1 MIGNLTA
8 IQTLDLSY
16 NEINDLSEPDIFEPP
31 TNLTNLYLSHNR
43 LTHLPF
49 NKILPLPNLK
59 ILDLESN
66 SIGVFDETFMKI
78 INNGTKVRYHG
89 KTSYFCSKEKY
100 IFPKK
105 KKKRNESSSCEYR
118 SGNSLHC
125 DCHVRPLKRWLATKT
140 EIPEEWSNVSCESPH
155 FLAGKPLSGITE
167 DLMGCGER
175 DVKEYPEFDI
185 TPDVKYR
192 NIE

>member
-105 KKKRNESSSCEYR
+105 KKKKKRIIIVRISLRKFVALRLPREAIEEVAGHQN
-118 SGNSLHC
+118 GNTGGM
-125 DCHVRPLKRWLATKT
+125 V
-140 EIPEEWSNVSCESPH
+140 
-155 FLAGKPLSGITE
+155 
-167 DLMGCGER
+167 ER
-175 DVKEYPEFDI
+175 
-185 TPDVKYR
+185 
-192 NIE
+192 

>member
-66 SIGVFDETFMKI
+66 TIGVFDETLMKI

-89 KTSYFCSKEKY
+89 KRIVFLL
-100 IFPKK
+100 KK
-105 KKKRNESSSCEYR
+105 KKTNHHRTNIFRKFVALRLPREAFEEVAGHQN
-118 SGNSLHC
+118 GNTRGM
-125 DCHVRPLKRWLATKT
+125 V
-140 EIPEEWSNVSCESPH
+140 
-155 FLAGKPLSGITE
+155 
-167 DLMGCGER
+167 ER
-175 DVKEYPEFDI
+175 
-185 TPDVKYR
+185 
-192 NIE
+192 